1 MAPTTLHK
9 GILHQL
15 TDISHKQYK
24 RGTSHVLGMCQH
36 CPGKELQ
43 HSLQNQLTNQQSWT
57 LYLSRMWLLFAIWLY
72 WSILLPIKPSF
83 HCNPLRNSH
92 FEELPEQHLNIE
104 LLCIPHLEHLAAR
117 PNWFCHSGANR
128 SPCSLLDYWLVSKS
142 DGTHSYIQRPYIYR
156 HIICISWHGCTSIV
170 VHIKSWYSTVPQNES
185 SPIPWQL
192 SVCLNPKIPHL
203 RPGAKWHVGLEG

>member
-1 MAPTTLHK
+1 MPALPWQRAPTFLAKSTHKSTKLDTLSFQDVVTVRYMT
-9 GILHQL
+9 ILIYIVAHQTL
-15 TDISHKQYK
+15 F
-24 RGTSHVLGMCQH
+24 
-36 CPGKELQ
+36 
-43 HSLQNQLTNQQSWT
+43 SLQSVEEFSLWGTPRAAFEHWT
-57 LYLSRMWLLFAIWLY
+57 
-72 WSILLPIKPSF
+72 
-83 HCNPLRNSH
+83 
-92 FEELPEQHLNIE
+92 
-104 LLCIPHLEHLAAR
+104 LCIPHLEHLAAR